1 MVFFLHVNDFPDKEV
16 FMNKQTP
23 KKLHRSERDMRNS
36 MLRLMKNTPYRSI
49 TVTMLTDDAGI
60 NRKTFYAHFKNK
72 DELLYA
78 MIYDMFND
86 LFSCFMYPKDLPGDT
101 VNDDRLQEDAR
112 NFINTILEY
121 QESLDVLITAE
132 TSEFSITIADQ
143 VVMNLCRDTR
153 ILKTADSPLL
163 QKFYLE
169 TIRNFFIGIIDAWIE
184 SEEVSLD
191 EGVAILTRIIKLGLS
206 HIFHYQK

>member
-1 MVFFLHVNDFPDKEV
+1 
-16 FMNKQTP
+16 MNKQTP

-101 VNDDRLQEDAR
+101 VNDDQLQEDAR

>member
-1 MVFFLHVNDFPDKEV
+1 
-16 FMNKQTP
+16 MNKQTP